1 GRRQILEA
9 NSEMVTSEFLQ
20 LLNQLAVQS
29 ETEGQPAEVVNALQT
44 AYKSAMRFSME
55 RNFRKN

>member
-1 GRRQILEA
+1 
-9 NSEMVTSEFLQ
+9 
-20 LLNQLAVQS
+20 LNQLAVQS